1 MKKISDVIS
10 KPVFKTNGQKYGYVI
25 AVELSVDCTKLTSL
39 IIVDDESETQ
49 AKIDASEIVY
59 GKDAIFL
66 KTEPIFV
73 EAYNFSSPI
82 NKMVYDKNAKSFG
95 RVEEVFLRSNKIV
108 GISTN
113 QLCFLPKNISVNG
126 ESAVILFGK
135 KQKRKAFDF
144 NLAKLQPEQ
153 YVEITEA
160 QTQIVPYRVELTGKS
175 LIGKIATR
183 DILGLNNELIIKKH
197 EVITQKKLNEAK
209 RHNKLNLLFYNC
221 K

>member
-95 RVEEVFLRSNKIV
+95 RVEEVFLSSNKIV

>member
-39 IIVDDESETQ
+39 VIVDDESETQ

-82 NKMVYDKNAKSFG
+82 NKMVYDKNAKSLG

-209 RHNKLNLLFYNC
+209 RHNRLNLLFYNC

>member
-82 NKMVYDKNAKSFG
+82 NKMVYDTNAKSLG

>member
-82 NKMVYDKNAKSFG
+82 NKMVYDKNAKSLG

-209 RHNKLNLLFYNC
+209 RHNKLSLLFYNC

>member
-82 NKMVYDKNAKSFG
+82 NKMVYDKNAKSLG

>member
-82 NKMVYDKNAKSFG
+82 NKMVYDKNAKSLG

-209 RHNKLNLLFYNC
+209 RHNRLNLLFYNC